1 MNKVIICFLSLIL
14 VAASCRHKQEN
25 SGPRYS
31 TTPDVQKVPVYCFAV
46 HPLHNPNKLL
56 QVYQP
61 LIDYLNANITGARI
75 TLEASRDYA
84 SYEKKYLDRKP
95 AFLLPNPWQTIQAI
109 KVGYHV
115 LAMAGEPRDFKGIF
129 VVRKDGGIRS
139 PSDLKGKVI
148 SYPASTAL
156 AACIM
161 PQYFLHCAGVN
172 VTTDIINKYV
182 GSQESSI
189 MNVYLRQTAAG
200 ATWPPPWRAFQKD
213 HPEEASMLKVIW
225 ETEPLINNSVMI
237 RDDVPVEIMLQVQKL
252 LTSLSEK
259 AEGKPILADMET
271 SRFILASDKDYDIVG
286 KYISRFEKEVRKI
299 DTK

>member
-1 MNKVIICFLSLIL
+1 MKKGWFYLLLYVLTNVGCTN
-14 VAASCRHKQEN
+14 RNEN

-31 TTPDVQKVPVYCFAV
+31 TSPGVPGVPVYCFAV

-61 LIDYLNANITGARI
+61 LIDYLNVNVTGARFTI
-75 TLEASRDYA
+75 EASRDYA

-95 AFLLPNPWQTIQAI
+95 GFLLPNPWQTIQAM

-115 LAMAGEPRDFKGIF
+115 LAMAGEPGDFKGIF

-161 PQYFLHCAGVN
+161 PQYFLHSAGIN
-172 VTTDIINKYV
+172 VSTGIINKYV

-189 MNVYLRQTAAG
+189 MNVFLGQSVAG

-213 HPEEASMLKVIW
+213 HPKEAAALMVIW
-225 ETEPLINNSVMI
+225 ETEPLINNSVMV
-237 RDDVPVEIMLQVQKL
+237 RDDVPDEIRLQVQKL
-252 LTSLSEK
+252 LTTLNEK
-259 AEGKPILADMET
+259 VEGKPILSDMET
-271 SRFILASDKDYDIVG
+271 SRFILATDKDYDIVG
-286 KYISRFEKEVRKI
+286 SYIKRFENEVRKI
-299 DTK
+299 ETK

>member
-1 MNKVIICFLSLIL
+1 MKKGWIYLLLCTL
-14 VAASCRHKQEN
+14 VTPGCINSNEN

-31 TTPDVQKVPVYCFAV
+31 TSPGVPEVPVFSFAV

-61 LIDYLNANITGARI
+61 LIDYLNVNVTGARFTI
-75 TLEASRDYA
+75 GASRDYA

-95 AFLLPNPWQTIQAI
+95 GFLLPNPWQTIQAM

-115 LAMAGEPRDFKGIF
+115 LAMAGEPGDFKGIF

-161 PQYFLHCAGVN
+161 PQYFLHSAGIN
-172 VTTDIINKYV
+172 VSTGIINKYV

-189 MNVYLRQTAAG
+189 MNVYLGQSVAG

-213 HPEEASMLKVIW
+213 HPKEAAALMVIW
-225 ETEPLINNSVMI
+225 ETEPLINNSVMV

-252 LTSLSEK
+252 LTTLNEK
-259 AEGKPILADMET
+259 VEGKPILSDMET
-271 SRFILASDKDYDIVG
+271 SRFILATDKDYDIVG
-286 KYISRFEKEVRKI
+286 SYITRFENEVRKI
-299 DTK
+299 ETK

>member
-1 MNKVIICFLSLIL
+1 MKKGWIYLLLYVMTNVGCSN
-14 VAASCRHKQEN
+14 SNEN

-31 TTPDVQKVPVYCFAV
+31 ASPAIYEDPVYCFAV

-61 LIDYLNANITGARI
+61 LINYLNANVAGVRF

-84 SYEKKYLDRKP
+84 SYEKKYLGRKP

-115 LAMAGEPRDFKGIF
+115 LAMAGEPGDFKGIF

-139 PSDLKGKVI
+139 PSDLKGKTI

-161 PQYFLHCAGVN
+161 PQYFLHSAGIN
-172 VTTDIINKYV
+172 VSTDIINKYV

-189 MNVYLRQTAAG
+189 MNVYLGQSDAG

-213 HPEEASMLKVIW
+213 HPEEAATLKVVW

-237 RDDVPVEIMLQVQKL
+237 RDDIPAEIMLQVQKL
-252 LTSLSEK
+252 LTSLNEK
-259 AEGKPILADMET
+259 AEGKLILADMET
-271 SRFILASDKDYDIVG
+271 TRFILASDKDYEIVAN
-286 KYISRFEKEVRKI
+286 YISLFEKEVRKI
-299 DTK
+299 ETK